1 MNRKGFSLIELLV
14 VVAIIGILAAVGII
28 SYNGYV
34 ASTKDTVLKSIHDT
48 VIRFLAVKA
57 HECEI
62 GTQISFKDANKNDV
76 FYNCSSTNRS
86 DFTNK
91 LLVHVNNHICT
102 NLYRKNRNCM
112 VITGGYIEEAIA
124 VDLNPRIGPCPL
136 KSIWVRTYVDRAIN
150 KSNYE
155 YKPTIFYLPS
165 WCP

>member
-1 MNRKGFSLIELLV
+1 MYKKGFSLIELLV

-34 ASTKDTVLKSIHDT
+34 SSTKDKVLKSMHDS
-48 VIRFLAVKA
+48 VIKFLLIKA

-62 GTQISFKDANKNDV
+62 GTKISFKDANKNDV
-76 FYNCSSTNRS
+76 FYNCSSTDRN

-91 LLVHVNNHICT
+91 LLVHVNNHICK

-124 VDLNPRIGPCPL
+124 VDLNPGSGPCPR
-136 KSIWVRTYVDRAIN
+136 KSINIRTYVDKDIN
-150 KSNYE
+150 KSN
-155 YKPTIFYLPS
+155 
-165 WCP
+165 